1 MGVVDESFM
10 RERERKRESQKKSQA
25 ARYVTVFVSIDR
37 EKPQHYYKARTHLQ
51 HEGHARHVS

>member
-10 RERERKRESQKKSQA
+10 RERERERERKRERVKKRVKQ

-37 EKPQHYYKARTHLQ
+37 EKPHPYCKARTHVP
-51 HEGHARHVS
+51 A